1 MQLMMVGRILPER
14 QELKVGLLTKK
25 AQNKSYFFTSDNY
38 SKRVFVLDTQC
49 LTYFTGTVEVWI
61 GMCEASLCL
70 NSLHPTFK
78 KSKHCVAQGFF
89 PSIFLTTDSKLKLK

>member
-1 MQLMMVGRILPER
+1 MQFMMVGRILPER

-49 LTYFTGTVEVWI
+49 LTYFSGTVEVQI
-61 GMCEASLCL
+61 GMCEAQ
-70 NSLHPTFK
+70 F
-78 KSKHCVAQGFF
+78 VGFLMF
-89 PSIFLTTDSKLKLK
+89 EQSSSNFLKV